1 MLHKCNHNKSNKR
14 VGQKLYSGRKSISLT
29 HTLGSSWTCIKPVA
43 SLQLLKG
50 CKDATH
56 IHLPVMRNFHLKCIT
71 EPQLSASCRKCV
83 PEPLERFWNTSF
95 SSASRPLLV
104 TQAVIELW
112 VGSYSLKLQSASLF
126 SPQMFITWMDSLHCI
141 KYPSG
146 LCTKHTLLNAGGCTA
161 AKAEDLSHSWGGQ
174 QQ

>member
-14 VGQKLYSGRKSISLT
+14 VGQKLYSGRKSISHT
-29 HTLGSSWTCIKPVA
+29 HARESWTCIKPVA

-83 PEPLERFWNTSF
+83 PEPLKRFWNTSF

-146 LCTKHTLLNAGGCTA
+146 FMY
-161 AKAEDLSHSWGGQ
+161 KAHFVKCRWLHCCQGWGFESQLGGQ